1 MLNSLINFNP
11 NDFVI
16 RISPEVDDN
25 GDWTGDLT
33 VGMLTTDDNTMKTDD
48 FAHLKVLT
56 DMLIAAIPLMEQ
68 DHDVRRKLFKLVDQ
82 IDADGTAEEKPL
94 IEERDGNVVKVN
106 F

>member
-16 RISPEVDDN
+16 RISPEVDDS

-33 VGMLTTDDNTMKTDD
+33 VGMLTTDDNTMKADD
-48 FAHLKVLT
+48 FAHLKMLT
-56 DMLIAAIPLMEQ
+56 DMLIAAIPLMEK
-68 DHDVRRKLFKLVDQ
+68 DHEVRRKLFRIVDT
-82 IDADGTAEEKPL
+82 IDKDEEKPL
-94 IEERDGNVVKVN
+94 IEERNGNVVKVN

>member
-16 RISPEVDDN
+16 RISPEVDNN

-33 VGMLTTDDNTMKTDD
+33 VGMLTTDDNTMKEDD

-68 DHDVRRKLFKLVDQ
+68 DHDVRRKLFKIVDT
-82 IDADGTAEEKPL
+82 IDEEEEKPL

>member
-16 RISPEVDDN
+16 RIAPDVDDN

-33 VGMLTTDDNTMKTDD
+33 VGMLTTDDNTMKADD
-48 FAHLKVLT
+48 FAHLKMLT

-68 DHDVRRKLFKLVDQ
+68 DHDVRRKLFKLVDK
-82 IDADGTAEEKPL
+82 IDADEMAQDKPL

>member
-11 NDFVI
+11 NDVVI
-16 RISPEVDDN
+16 RISPEVDDS

-33 VGMLTTDDNTMKTDD
+33 VGMLTTDDNTMKAED
-48 FAHLKVLT
+48 FAHLKMLT

-82 IDADGTAEEKPL
+82 IDADEMAQEKPL
-94 IEERDGNVVKVN
+94 VEERDGNVVKVN

>member
-16 RISPEVDDN
+16 RISPDVDDN
-25 GDWTGDLT
+25 GDWTGDLS
-33 VGMLTTDDNTMKTDD
+33 VGMLTTDDNTMKVDD
-48 FAHLKVLT
+48 FAHLKMLT

-82 IDADGTAEEKPL
+82 IDADEMAQDKPL
-94 IEERDGNVVKVN
+94 VEERDGNVVKVN

>member
-25 GDWTGDLT
+25 GDWTGDLS

-48 FAHLKVLT
+48 FAHL
-56 DMLIAAIPLMEQ
+56 
-68 DHDVRRKLFKLVDQ
+68 RC
-82 IDADGTAEEKPL
+82 
-94 IEERDGNVVKVN
+94 
-106 F
+106 

>member
-1 MLNSLINFNP
+1 MIDSLINFNP

-33 VGMLTTDDNTMKTDD
+33 VGMLTTDDNTMKAED
-48 FAHLKVLT
+48 FAHLKVVT

-68 DHDVRRKLFKLVDQ
+68 DPEVRRKLFKIVDT
-82 IDADGTAEEKPL
+82 IDDEEEKPL
-94 IEERDGNVVKVN
+94 IAERDGNVVKVN

>member
-1 MLNSLINFNP
+1 MIDSLINFNP

-16 RISPEVDDN
+16 RISPDVDDK
-25 GDWTGDLT
+25 GDWTGELS
-33 VGMLTTDDNTMKTDD
+33 VGMLTTDDNTMKADD

-82 IDADGTAEEKPL
+82 IDADELDMNKPL
-94 IEERDGNVVKVN
+94 VEERDGNVVKVN

>member
-1 MLNSLINFNP
+1 MIDSLINFNP

-16 RISPEVDDN
+16 RISPEVDDK

-33 VGMLTTDDNTMKTDD
+33 VGMLTTDDNTMKAED

-68 DHDVRRKLFKLVDQ
+68 DPEVRRKLFKIVDT
-82 IDADGTAEEKPL
+82 IDNEEEKPL
-94 IEERDGNVVKVN
+94 IAERDGNVVKVN

>member
-1 MLNSLINFNP
+1 MIDSLINFNP

-16 RISPEVDDN
+16 RISPDVDDN

-33 VGMLTTDDNTMKTDD
+33 VGMLTTDDNTMKAED

-68 DHDVRRKLFKLVDQ
+68 DPEVRRKLFKIVDT
-82 IDADGTAEEKPL
+82 IDNEEEKPL
-94 IEERDGNVVKVN
+94 IAERDGNVVKVN

>member
-1 MLNSLINFNP
+1 MIDSLINFNP

-16 RISPEVDDN
+16 RISPEINDE

-33 VGMLTTDDNTMKTDD
+33 VGMLTTDDNTMKAED

-68 DHDVRRKLFKLVDQ
+68 DPEVRRKLFRIVDT
-82 IDADGTAEEKPL
+82 IDNEEEKPL
-94 IEERDGNVVKVN
+94 IAERDGNVVRVN

>member
-11 NDFVI
+11 NECVI
-16 RISPEVDDN
+16 RISPEVDDK

-33 VGMLTTDDNTMKTDD
+33 VGMLTTDDNTMKADD
-48 FAHLKVLT
+48 FAHLKMLT

-82 IDADGTAEEKPL
+82 IDADEMAEDKPL
-94 IEERDGNVVKVN
+94 VEERDGNVVKVN

>member
-16 RISPEVDDN
+16 RISPDVDDR
-25 GDWTGDLT
+25 GDWTGELS
-33 VGMLTTDDNTMKTDD
+33 VGMLTTDDNTMKADD

-82 IDADGTAEEKPL
+82 IDADELDMNKPL
-94 IEERDGNVVKVN
+94 VEERDGNVVKVN

>member
-16 RISPEVDDN
+16 RISPDVDDN
-25 GDWTGDLT
+25 GDWTGDLS
-33 VGMLTTDDNTMKTDD
+33 VGMLTTDDNTMKADD
-48 FAHLKVLT
+48 FAHLKMLT

-68 DHDVRRKLFKLVDQ
+68 DHEVRRKLFRIVDT
-82 IDADGTAEEKPL
+82 IDDEEEKPL
-94 IEERDGNVVKVN
+94 IKERDGNVVKVN

>member
-16 RISPEVDDN
+16 RISPDVDDK

-82 IDADGTAEEKPL
+82 IDADEMAQDKPL
-94 IEERDGNVVKVN
+94 VEERDGNVVKVN

>member
-68 DHDVRRKLFKLVDQ
+68 DHDVRRKLFKIVDT
-82 IDADGTAEEKPL
+82 IDKDEEEKPL

>member
-33 VGMLTTDDNTMKTDD
+33 VGMLTTDDNTMKADD

-82 IDADGTAEEKPL
+82 IDADGMVEEKPL
-94 IEERDGNVVKVN
+94 VEERDGNVVKVN

>member
-16 RISPEVDDN
+16 RISPDVDDK
-25 GDWTGDLT
+25 GDWTGELS
-33 VGMLTTDDNTMKTDD
+33 VGMLTTDDNTMKADD
-48 FAHLKVLT
+48 FAHLKMLT

-68 DHDVRRKLFKLVDQ
+68 DHDVRRKLFKIVDK
-82 IDADGTAEEKPL
+82 IDADELEMERPL
-94 IEERDGNVVKVN
+94 VEERDGNVVKVN

>member
-1 MLNSLINFNP
+1 MIDSLINFNP

-16 RISPEVDDN
+16 RISPDVDDN

-33 VGMLTTDDNTMKTDD
+33 VGMLTTDDNTMKAED

-68 DHDVRRKLFKLVDQ
+68 DPEVRRKLFRIVDT
-82 IDADGTAEEKPL
+82 IDDEEEKPL
-94 IEERDGNVVKVN
+94 IAERDGNVVKVN

>member
-16 RISPEVDDN
+16 RISPDVDDN

-33 VGMLTTDDNTMKTDD
+33 VGMLTTDDNTMKADD
-48 FAHLKVLT
+48 FSHLKMLT

-82 IDADGTAEEKPL
+82 IDADEMAQEKPL
-94 IEERDGNVVKVN
+94 VEERDGNVVKVN

>member
-1 MLNSLINFNP
+1 MLNSLINFTP

-33 VGMLTTDDNTMKTDD
+33 VGMLTTDDNTMKEDD

-82 IDADGTAEEKPL
+82 IDADEMAEEKPL

>member
-16 RISPEVDDN
+16 RISPDVDDN
-25 GDWTGDLT
+25 GDWTGDLS
-33 VGMLTTDDNTMKTDD
+33 VGMLTTDDNTMKADD
-48 FAHLKVLT
+48 FAHLKMLT

-68 DHDVRRKLFKLVDQ
+68 DHDVRRKLFKIVDK
-82 IDADGTAEEKPL
+82 IDADELEMERPL
-94 IEERDGNVVKVN
+94 VEERDGNVVKVN

>member
-1 MLNSLINFNP
+1 
-11 NDFVI
+11 
-16 RISPEVDDN
+16 
-25 GDWTGDLT
+25 
-33 VGMLTTDDNTMKTDD
+33 MLTTDDNTMKTDD

-82 IDADGTAEEKPL
+82 IDADEMAEEKPL

>member
-16 RISPEVDDN
+16 RISPEVDES

-33 VGMLTTDDNTMKTDD
+33 VGMLTTDDNTMKADD
-48 FAHLKVLT
+48 FAHLKMLT

-68 DHDVRRKLFKLVDQ
+68 DHDVRRKLLKLVDQ
-82 IDADGTAEEKPL
+82 IEADETAQEKPL

>member
-1 MLNSLINFNP
+1 MIDSLINFNP

-16 RISPEVDDN
+16 RISPDVDDN

-33 VGMLTTDDNTMKTDD
+33 VGMLTTDDNTMKAED

-68 DHDVRRKLFKLVDQ
+68 DPEVRRKLFRIVDT
-82 IDADGTAEEKPL
+82 IDNEEEKPL
-94 IEERDGNVVKVN
+94 IAERDGNVVKVN

>member
-1 MLNSLINFNP
+1 MIDSLINFNP

-16 RISPEVDDN
+16 RISPDVDDN

-33 VGMLTTDDNTMKTDD
+33 VGMLTTDDNTMKAED

-68 DHDVRRKLFKLVDQ
+68 DPEVRRKLFRIVDT
-82 IDADGTAEEKPL
+82 IDSEEEKPL
-94 IEERDGNVVKVN
+94 IAERDGNVVKVN